1 MRVRL
6 LHQLLVPV
14 AAGALLLTGCAGE
27 PESKAPNTNVSFK
40 PVPSATAP
48 EPSKPGAGVIQ
59 WYQSGGRER
68 LNGLIT
74 SARIAHGSHEAD
86 KVYIDMGPLS
96 TSLEDAHGYAMIPD
110 PKTHESWTKARKQIG
125 SGLRRVMATSGLG
138 VPSRDVDDMAGVPG
152 DGWSWIADG
161 IETLRDTDAQLRA
174 LGCVSTEDP
183 WK

>member
-6 LHQLLVPV
+6 PVPAV
-14 AAGALLLTGCAGE
+14 AAAVGALLLAGCAGE
-27 PESKAPNTNVSFK
+27 PDNKAPDTHVSFK

-48 EPSKPGAGVIQ
+48 EPTKSGAGVIQ

-68 LNGLIT
+68 LNALIT
-74 SARIAHGSHEAD
+74 SARIAHGSHESGKA
-86 KVYIDMGPLS
+86 YIDMGNLS
-96 TSLEDAHGYAMIPD
+96 TSLEETRGYATIPD
-110 PKTHESWTKARKQIG
+110 AQAQESWTKARSQIG
-125 SGLRRVMATSGLG
+125 SGLRRVLATSGLG
-138 VPSRDVDDMAGVPG
+138 VPATMAPDEMAGVPG

-161 IETLRDTDAQLRA
+161 IATLRTTDAQLRA